1 LSLTRNELAILT
13 ILLKSKL
20 PNSRNSS
27 LMISN
32 SSLPINVEDKPV
44 IENISEVKNILTS
57 LENKGI
63 IAIERMETIKHQKQ
77 NTLSETK
84 AFDEVEKLNIKYILG
99 QLTDSEYEKLFAKS
113 LNRSQNES
121 SFLLPLTLIQKYLYS
136 IKNHLIAT
144 SSIDLDYYNQLLL
157 FPYLKNYNSSI
168 IESSTAFTNSILTI
182 LWEYIKNVKN
192 IIDNCDM
199 AIKDTKLFIYLHPFV
214 LPFIKKVK
222 KKVYLSGSE
231 QVEQIKKEIQ
241 IEKEIIGVLELLKE
255 DEQKI
260 KLHVS
265 RLNELEKRLKE
276 LEKYEE
282 REVYILIPNTDEG
295 DTFSME
301 GLFINLFGR
310 SPPYMANI
318 LREFTYVLYSL
329 MLDHL
334 FGKTHDSGMRNREID
349 LQPVINEL
357 QTEEA
362 IKRDDRLLVHVSL
375 TWMNEF
381 CPAMQD
387 STIDSDGY
395 ELELCK
401 NPDCF
406 VVYHKKCLD
415 YLRNAGVH
423 SCLICGKVIESEQP

>member
-1 LSLTRNELAILT
+1 
-13 ILLKSKL
+13 
-20 PNSRNSS
+20 
-27 LMISN
+27 MISS
-32 SSLPINVEDKPV
+32 SSLPINLEDKPV
-44 IENISEVKNILTS
+44 IENISEVKNVLTS

-63 IAIERMETIKHQKQ
+63 ITIERMETIQHQKQ

-84 AFDEVEKLNIKYILG
+84 AFNEVEKLNIMYILG
-99 QLTDSEYEKLFAKS
+99 QLTDSEYEKLFAQAINH
-113 LNRSQNES
+113 LQNES

-157 FPYLKNYNSSI
+157 LPYLKKYNSSI
-168 IESSTAFTNSILTI
+168 TESSITFTNSILTV
-182 LWEYIKNVKN
+182 LWEYIKYVKN
-192 IIDNCDM
+192 LLDNCDT
-199 AIKDTKLFIYLHPFV
+199 AIKDTKLFIYCYPFV
-214 LPFIKKVK
+214 LPFIKKIK
-222 KKVYLSGSE
+222 KKVYFSRSE
-231 QVEQIKKEIQ
+231 QLEQIRKEIQ

-260 KLHVS
+260 KLHIS
-265 RLNELEKRLKE
+265 KLNELEKRLKE
-276 LEKYEE
+276 LEKYED
-282 REVYILIPNTDEG
+282 REVYVLIPIADGG

-301 GLFINLFGR
+301 GLLTILFGR
-310 SPPYMANI
+310 PPPYLANI

-334 FGKTHDSGMRNREID
+334 FGKTHDSGMSNREID
-349 LQPVINEL
+349 LQSVLNEL
-357 QTEEA
+357 QTEET
-362 IKRDDRLLVHVSL
+362 INRDNRLLVQVTL

-387 STIDSDGY
+387 SIIDSDGY

-401 NPDCF
+401 NPECF

-423 SCLICGKVIESEQP
+423 SCLICGKVI